1 MQLIDVLNVVAD
13 AFDGIFSKEVFIAL
27 AAAYIGARATSRATT
42 KAHEYA
48 LQKSK
53 NDEIETTRNTLR
65 LIKAELTTAWDIYMF
80 EYGEELLSIP
90 ENTPYIDTLPI
101 GENPFPIYDSAP
113 SCLANVD
120 PLISAK
126 IVRIYMRTKGLISMI
141 NLNNADCQ
149 AVYSA
154 GRYATQN
161 LINKAIS
168 EGQAIN
174 EDGARRLNE
183 YHDYYVQQEAKKLGM
198 GDTANGMK
206 SLTMELK
213 DLLSAIKIDIDKV
226 IASPY

>member
-1 MQLIDVLNVVAD
+1 MQLIDALNFVAD
-13 AFDGIFSKEVFIAL
+13 AFDGVFSKEVFIAL
-27 AAAYIGARATSRATT
+27 AAAYIGARATRAATT
-42 KAHEYA
+42 KSHEYA
-48 LQKSK
+48 IQKSK
-53 NDEIETTRNTLR
+53 NDENEITRNTLR

-80 EYGEELLSIP
+80 EYGEELLPIS
-90 ENTPYIDTLPI
+90 EDTPYINILPI
-101 GENPFPIYDSAP
+101 GDNPFPIYDSAP

-161 LINKAIS
+161 LVNKAIS

-174 EDGARRLNE
+174 EEGARRLNE
-183 YHDYYVQQEAKKLGM
+183 YHDYYVQQEAKKLGV
-198 GDTANGMK
+198 GGTANGMK
-206 SLTMELK
+206 SLTIELNI
-213 DLLSAIKIDIDKV
+213 LLNAIKNDIDR
-226 IASPY
+226 ITTSTH

>member
-1 MQLIDVLNVVAD
+1 MQLIDVLNFVAD

-48 LQKSK
+48 MKKTK
-53 NDEIETTRNTLR
+53 NDEVEITSNTLR
-65 LIKAELTTAWDIYMF
+65 LIEAELTTAWSIYML
-80 EYGEELLSIP
+80 EYGEELLPLP
-90 ENTPYIDTLPI
+90 EDVPYINILPI
-101 GENPFPIYDSAP
+101 GDNPFPIYDSAP

-120 PLISAK
+120 PQVSAK

-149 AVYSA
+149 AVYIA

-161 LINKAIS
+161 LVNKAIS

-174 EDGARRLNE
+174 EDGARKLNE
-183 YHDYYVQQEAKKLGM
+183 YHDFYVQQEAKKLGM
-198 GDTANGMK
+198 GGTANGMK
-206 SLTMELK
+206 SLTVELNE
-213 DLLSAIKIDIDKV
+213 LLSAIKTDIAR
-226 IASPY
+226 ITNLMQ